1 MTQKGIK
8 RAKGLCKSVG
18 LLVNLEV
25 DLERPNKN
33 KVTINMYDK
42 DLMPVVED
50 LYLHDQ
56 SMSVL
61 MMKREGKDDEQNEI
75 FDEYACKIEEEI
87 MAIAGVQKQ
96 NKAQGGSNKNGD
108 RTNDRIN
115 QYKMEAS
122 KMFPDGF
129 GMDDEEDII
138 QYDDE
143 FE

>member
-50 LYLHDQ
+50 LYLHD
-56 SMSVL
+56 
-61 MMKREGKDDEQNEI
+61 
-75 FDEYACKIEEEI
+75 
-87 MAIAGVQKQ
+87 
-96 NKAQGGSNKNGD
+96 
-108 RTNDRIN
+108 
-115 QYKMEAS
+115 
-122 KMFPDGF
+122 
-129 GMDDEEDII
+129 
-138 QYDDE
+138 
-143 FE
+143 